1 MLTFIWAEDKRQSR
15 QHLKK
20 DTKTTVFDRN
30 RAKAPVRVR
39 RMDRDGKLMII
50 PRRYSLKS
58 ALMAIAAAATVFLL
72 PAIAQ
77 AAEGFATANVNMRS
91 GPSTRYPAVTVIPVG
106 TPLEIHGCLADMP
119 WCDVSF
125 YNGRGWVAG
134 RYVQAQYQQRRVYV
148 EPDYYGSL
156 GIPLVTFEL
165 GNYWDRNYRNR
176 DFYRERDYYRRDRD
190 RDRVTPDRRPR
201 RDYNTYER
209 PRYNNNDGIVI
220 ERPRRDR
227 DRDRER
233 IERRRDDNSRQF
245 DNDQNN
251 RRERDRERIDRRN
264 NSEQQFER
272 PRDNRQERNR
282 QERNRNDDNR
292 YRNGEINGRKIGG
305 PQGNAD
311 CRPRDTNCN

>member
-1 MLTFIWAEDKRQSR
+1 
-15 QHLKK
+15 
-20 DTKTTVFDRN
+20 
-30 RAKAPVRVR
+30 
-39 RMDRDGKLMII
+39 MDRDGKPMTT

-58 ALMAIAAAATVFLL
+58 ALLSIAAIAAAFVL
-72 PAIAQ
+72 PAAAQ

-106 TPLEIHGCLADMP
+106 TPLEIHGCLADTP

-125 YNGRGWVAG
+125 YDGRGWVAG

-176 DFYRERDYYRRDRD
+176 DFYRQRDYYRRDRD
-190 RDRVTPDRRPR
+190 RDRYNPDRRPR

-209 PRYNNNDGIVI
+209 PRYNNDDGIVI

-227 DRDRER
+227 DRDQER
-233 IERRRDDNSRQF
+233 IERRRDDNARQF
-245 DNDQNN
+245 ENEQNN
-251 RRERDRERIDRRN
+251 RRERDRERIERRN
-264 NSEQQFER
+264 YNSQQQIERGNDR
-272 PRDNRQERNR
+272 PRYR
-282 QERNRNDDNR
+282 DD
-292 YRNGEINGRKIGG
+292 GG
-305 PQGNAD
+305 GG
-311 CRPRDTNCN
+311 CRPRDVNCSN

>member
-1 MLTFIWAEDKRQSR
+1 
-15 QHLKK
+15 
-20 DTKTTVFDRN
+20 
-30 RAKAPVRVR
+30 
-39 RMDRDGKLMII
+39 MII

-58 ALMAIAAAATVFLL
+58 ALMAIAAAATVFML

-77 AAEGFATANVNMRS
+77 AAQGYATANVNMRS
-91 GPSTRYPAVTVIPVG
+91 GPSTRYPAVTVIPFG
-106 TPLEIHGCLADMP
+106 TPLEIHGCLADLP

-134 RYVQAQYQQRRVYV
+134 RYVQAEYQQRRVYV
-148 EPDYYGSL
+148 EPDYYDSL

-190 RDRVTPDRRPR
+190 RDRYNPDRRPR

-220 ERPRRDR
+220 ERPSR

-233 IERRRDDNSRQF
+233 IERRRDDNARQF
-245 DNDQNN
+245 DNEQNN
-251 RRERDRERIDRRN
+251 RRERDRDRIDRRNN

-272 PRDNRQERNR
+272 PRDRDRNNDNRQNERRDNNRSDAGRNNDRNRERVERRNNSEQQIERSRDNR

>member
-1 MLTFIWAEDKRQSR
+1 
-15 QHLKK
+15 
-20 DTKTTVFDRN
+20 
-30 RAKAPVRVR
+30 
-39 RMDRDGKLMII
+39 MII
-50 PRRYSLKS
+50 LRRYSLKS
-58 ALMAIAAAATVFLL
+58 ALMAIAAAAAAFLL
-72 PAIAQ
+72 PVAAQ

-91 GPSTRYPAVTVIPVG
+91 GPSTRYPAVTIIPVG
-106 TPLEIHGCLADMP
+106 TPLEIHGCLADTP

-125 YNGRGWVAG
+125 YDGRGWVAG

-148 EPDYYGSL
+148 EPDYYDSL

-190 RDRVTPDRRPR
+190 RDRYNPDRRPR

-209 PRYNNNDGIVI
+209 PRYNNQDGIVI
-220 ERPRRDR
+220 ERPGR

-233 IERRRDDNSRQF
+233 IERRRDDNARQF
-245 DNDQNN
+245 DNQQNN
-251 RRERDRERIDRRN
+251 RRERDRERIERRN
-264 NSEQQFER
+264 NNNEQQFER
-272 PRDNRQERNR
+272 PRNNRP
-282 QERNRNDDNR
+282 ERNRNDDNR